1 MEEKKY
7 LGMPKNV
14 CFGLSWLFFPL
25 GIVTLCVE
33 RANLTKEE
41 RQHLISIFVLEGVAM
56 VASFFFSI
64 FFSILGAI
72 IYETTG
78 WAQGHLIGLPF
89 ELFFPVIA
97 IIASVKA
104 FMGKYWN
111 IPVVYPLAAKFVHD
125 LPSDAPKAEEAQV
138 VEDAPAAEE
147 TKSE

>member
-41 RQHLISIFVLEGVAM
+41 RQHLISIFVLEGVTM
-56 VASFFFSI
+56 VVSI
-64 FFSILGAI
+64 FFSILSAI
-72 IYETTG
+72 IYATSG
-78 WAQGHLIGLPF
+78 WAQGDLIGLPF
-89 ELFFPVIA
+89 ELFFLVIA
-97 IIASVKA
+97 IIAIVKA

-138 VEDAPAAEE
+138 VEEAPAAEE
-147 TKSE
+147 TKAE